1 MAAFFPGKLAA
12 IAESLVLE
20 DDPRPHVLGAAFLD
34 GDRLRQVLDA
44 FAANYAEP
52 DEQAVA
58 TQWSKWHFSQLLPPV
73 LVANIAADWQLPTA
87 IDRIGIV
94 LSPDRRTLAIRL
106 PGEGARRPV
115 SGAQR
120 FSPLIEDHLAP
131 LIAAISRAS
140 GLPVKTLWSNAGNVA
155 ETVVSECAAFLG
167 EAHPGVTD
175 ARALLA
181 ARLWPDG
188 RRNELFEPIRY
199 REGRRRRRIC
209 CLRYR
214 IASLPLC
221 KSCPLD
227 SIPPRSRRSR
237 EEQQGTS

>member
-1 MAAFFPGKLAA
+1 MSAFFPGKLAA

-20 DDPRPHVLGAAFLD
+20 DDPRPHVPGAALLD
-34 GDRLRQVLDA
+34 GDRLRRMLSA
-44 FAANYAEP
+44 FATNYAEP

-58 TQWSKWHFSQLLPPV
+58 TQWSKWHFSQLLPPA
-73 LVANIAADWQLPTA
+73 LIANIAADWLLPTA

-94 LSPDRRTLAIRL
+94 LSPDSRTLAIRL
-106 PGEGARRPV
+106 PGEGARLPV
-115 SGAQR
+115 SGVQR
-120 FSPLIEDHLAP
+120 FWPLVEDHLAP

-140 GLPVKTLWSNAGNVA
+140 GLPAKTLWSNAGNVA
-155 ETVVSECAAFLG
+155 ETIVSECAAFLG

-181 ARLWPDG
+181 TRLWPDG
-188 RRNELFEPIRY
+188 RKNDLFEPVRY
-199 REGRRRRRIC
+199 REGRRRRRLC

-214 IASLPLC
+214 IASLSLC

-227 SIPPRSRRSR
+227 KVPRGSGRS
-237 EEQQGTS
+237 EQQGTS